1 MRRIYF
7 RQFYTSFV
15 EYCLKVVVRKW
26 YKNDLTDEW
35 HKFTAYWLDNNLSEE
50 DRNFIR
56 FVFDERFYTTAEGL
70 VCYEPSEDY
79 EIKRRRLFVL
89 ERNFAIA
96 GGLTDESQKSN
107 E

>member
-1 MRRIYF
+1 MGRIYF
-7 RQFYTSFV
+7 RQFYTLFV

-26 YKNDLTDEW
+26 YKHDLTDEW
-35 HKFTAYWLDNNLSEE
+35 YKFTTYYLDNILSEE

-56 FVFDERFYTTAEGL
+56 FVFDERFYNTTEGL

-79 EIKRRRLFVL
+79 EIKRRRLFAL

-96 GGLTDESQKSN
+96 GGLVDESEKSN